1 MAVKLPWLSEFLK
14 ARLSRRIV
22 LWVFLSIVVIEAIIL
37 VPSVY
42 RRERELLQ
50 YLQSL
55 STAHAMGLLENL
67 AVDEGQGQM
76 LLAEL
81 RSLQQQEVVLGGA
94 LYTADGT
101 LVGEFGEPPEL
112 TYAHFQTGQSH
123 EYNRRHHHYDA
134 VWTMSPLEGDYVLII
149 RHDASWVQQ
158 EFFSFVGRIAGLVV
172 IISAFVTGAT
182 MVVLERLLIRPI
194 MDLRQDLLKAGQVIS
209 QDCDTDQVAF
219 KSLNPN
225 RHDEL
230 GDVTMAFEQMFR
242 QIAAAIA
249 TRKQVEIELRLSEE
263 KFAKAFQASPNP
275 MTISTLADGRLME
288 VNDTFLHLYGDTS
301 AQVVGQTALDLN
313 LWANPQDR
321 QDMINTLRQQ
331 GYIRNREY
339 CFQNRQGQLRTVLY
353 SCEQIQINH
362 HPCILSVVNDI
373 TERKQAEEALRQSEI
388 RFRTLVE
395 QAADAFFVVNSDGRF
410 VDVNQRACDSLGYQR
425 QELLQRYVWDIEAA
439 MTPER
444 FQQLWQSL
452 QEHNFGTIEGTH
464 RRRDGSQF
472 PVEVR
477 LGLLKLNDHCALLA
491 LARDISERKQGEQ
504 ALARLAEVGELAA
517 MIVHEVRS
525 PLTTVLMG
533 LQSFQQLELPQ
544 RAQRRLQL
552 ALEESQRLQRLLN
565 EILMYAR
572 QQTLAT
578 TELELNQFLKAMLTT
593 MKELPSCDRTIEFQP
608 TPTAIPITAD
618 PDKLKQVFINLL
630 SNACEAVNERD
641 TIHCWITPE
650 PNWVKI
656 HIHNGGT
663 PIPPEILPKLT
674 RPFVTTKSSG
684 NGLGLA
690 ITHRIIEAHN
700 GTLTIDSSETA
711 GTTATVSLPIAQADT
726 SN

>member
-1 MAVKLPWLSEFLK
+1 MAVKLPWLSDFLK

-55 STAHAMGLLENL
+55 SATHALGLLDNL
-67 AVDEGQGQM
+67 AIDELQGQA
-76 LLAEL
+76 LLEAL
-81 RSLQQQEVVLGGA
+81 RSLQHQDVVLGGA
-94 LYTADGT
+94 LYTANGT
-101 LVGEFGEPPEL
+101 LIGEFGEPPEL
-112 TYAHFQTGQSH
+112 TYTRFQTGQSQH
-123 EYNRRHHHYDA
+123 YSRRHNRYDA

-149 RHDASWVQQ
+149 RHDATWVQQ
-158 EFFSFVGRIAGLVV
+158 EFFGFVGRIAGLVV

-182 MVVLERLLIRPI
+182 MIVLERLLIKPI
-194 MDLRQDLLKAGQVIS
+194 MGLRQDLLKAGQVIS
-209 QDCDTDQVAF
+209 QDCDTGQVCF
-219 KSLNPN
+219 RSLNPD

-242 QIAAAIA
+242 QITDAIA
-249 TRKQVEIELRLSEE
+249 TRKRVEADLRQSEE

-275 MTISTLADGRLME
+275 MIISTLADGRLIE

-301 AQVVGQTALDLN
+301 AQVIGQTALELD
-313 LWANPQDR
+313 LWADPQDR
-321 QDMINTLRQQ
+321 EDMIDTLRHQ

-339 CFQNRQGQLRTVLY
+339 CFQNQQGQLRTVLY

-373 TERKQAEEALRQSEI
+373 TERKQAEQALRQSEI

-395 QAADAFFVVNSDGRF
+395 QAADAFFVINSDGRF
-410 VDVNQRACDSLGYQR
+410 VDVNQQACDSLGYQR
-425 QELLQRYVWDIEAA
+425 QDLLQRHVWDIEAV

-452 QEHNFGTIEGTH
+452 QEQNFGTLEGKH

-477 LGLLKLNDHCALLA
+477 LGLLRLNNHCAVLA

-544 RAQRRLQL
+544 RPRLRLQL

-572 QQTLAT
+572 QQTLNT
-578 TELELNQFLKAMLTT
+578 TELELNQFLKDMLVT

-608 TPTAIPITAD
+608 TPTAVPITAD

-630 SNACEAVNERD
+630 SNACEATSEGD
-641 TIHCWITPE
+641 TVRCWITPE
-650 PNWVKI
+650 TNWVKVYV
-656 HIHNGGT
+656 HNGGE

-700 GTLTIDSSETA
+700 GTLTIDSSETT
-711 GTTATVSLPIAQADT
+711 GTTVTVSLPATQAHI